1 MPLLYFFEMHLKED
15 PVPRSPFPLHDRLF
29 YKDYIKLIFL
39 SIPLHFLKIV
49 LRQAAISMK
58 FRLRVR

>member
-15 PVPRSPFPLHDRLF
+15 PVPRSPFPDRLF

-39 SIPLHFLKIV
+39 SIPLHFLNIV

-58 FRLRVR
+58 FHLRVR